1 MVNRIMVLVVGLVLF
16 FGCAGSP
23 KNMNKLRL
31 GMSKTEVIEAMGQPD
46 STSASRDIE
55 FLNYRFCSEGLFT
68 SEYYVKLQSGRVD
81 AYGRSGDFGLGY

>member
-16 FGCAGSP
+16 FGCAGSS
-23 KNMNKLRL
+23 KNMNKVRL

-55 FLNYRFCSEGLFT
+55 FLKYRFCSEGLFT